1 MSRTSSSLTALLGLL
16 AVAGYQ
22 NRDKIG
28 DFLRQ
33 QQGATGARTNPDG
46 SAQPAF
52 GGNGN
57 TQPGGGMFDNL
68 GDTLGDLF
76 SGDSAN
82 PNSLGNVINSG
93 LGSLLET
100 FRANGQGEVA
110 DSWVKDGPA
119 RRLEADQLASAI
131 GPDTLDELQQQ
142 TGLTRE
148 ELLARLSQNLPEAV
162 DKFTPDSRIPST
174 QEAVKL
180 V

>member
-1 MSRTSSSLTALLGLL
+1 MARGSSTMTALLGLL

-28 DFLRQ
+28 EFLRQ
-33 QQGATGARTNPDG
+33 QGLGRTAPGATPQAATG
-46 SAQPAF
+46 SPTA
-52 GGNGN
+52 
-57 TQPGGGMFDNL
+57 QPGGGLLDNL

-76 SGDSAN
+76 SGDNAN

-119 RRLEADQLASAI
+119 RRLETDQLAQAI
-131 GPDTLDELQQQ
+131 GPETLTDLQHQ
-142 TGLTRE
+142 TGLTRD
-148 ELLARLSQNLPEAV
+148 ELLSRLSQNLPEAV
-162 DKFTPDSRIPST
+162 DKFTPESRIPSS

>member
-1 MSRTSSSLTALLGLL
+1 MARGSSTMTALLGLL

-28 DFLRQ
+28 EFLRQ
-33 QQGATGARTNPDG
+33 QGIGQGG
-46 SAQPAF
+46 SNTSSQTAQ
-52 GGNGN
+52 GNGG
-57 TQPGGGMFDNL
+57 TQPTGGVFDNL

-110 DSWVKDGPA
+110 DSWVKDGPQ
-119 RRLEADQLASAI
+119 RRLETDQLAQAI
-131 GPDTLDELQQQ
+131 GPETLNDLQTQ
-142 TGLTRE
+142 TGLTRD
-148 ELLARLSQNLPEAV
+148 ELLQRLSQNLPEAV
-162 DKFTPDSRIPST
+162 DKFTPESRIPSN

-180 V
+180 I

>member
-33 QQGATGARTNPDG
+33 QQGAAGTRTGSDG
-46 SAQPAF
+46 TAQPAF
-52 GGNGN
+52 GGG
-57 TQPGGGMFDNL
+57 TAQQGGGMFDNL

-76 SGDSAN
+76 SGDSSN
-82 PNSLGNVINSG
+82 PNSLGNVINGG

-119 RRLEADQLASAI
+119 RRLETDQLASAI
-131 GPDTLDELQQQ
+131 GPETLAELQQQ

>member
-1 MSRTSSSLTALLGLL
+1 MTALLGLL

-28 DFLRQ
+28 EFLQRQ
-33 QQGATGARTNPDG
+33 QAGKPGLGDG
-46 SAQPAF
+46 TDRVQPAL
-52 GGNGN
+52 GSG
-57 TQPGGGMFDNL
+57 QPGGVANNL
-68 GDTLGDLF
+68 GDALGDLF
-76 SGDSAN
+76 SGDSSN
-82 PNSLGNVINSG
+82 PNSLGNIINAG

-119 RRLEADQLASAI
+119 RRLETDQLAQAI
-131 GPDTLDELQQQ
+131 GPETLSDLEQH
-142 TGLTRE
+142 TGLSRE
-148 ELLARLSQNLPEAV
+148 ELLARLSRTLPDAV

-174 QEAVKL
+174 QEASRL